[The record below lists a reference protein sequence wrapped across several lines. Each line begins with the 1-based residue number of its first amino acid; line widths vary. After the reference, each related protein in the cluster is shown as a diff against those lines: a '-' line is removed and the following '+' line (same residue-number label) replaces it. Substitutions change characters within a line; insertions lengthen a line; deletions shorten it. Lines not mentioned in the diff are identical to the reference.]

1 MKDYRG
7 TLTEP
12 GTNSP
17 HRDRSVE
24 VNMRL
29 FVAMKS
35 GEFPDGHCILRAKI
49 DMGSPNMNLR
59 DPALYRIKKDA
70 HPITGNQWCIYPMYD
85 FAHAISDALEGI
97 THSLCT
103 LEFDNHRPLYDWF
116 IDQLLPS
123 GLLPY
128 QSEGWRPRQ
137 YEFSRL
143 NLQYTVLS
151 KRKLIQ
157 LVNEGHVQ
165 GWDDPRMPTISAM
178 RRRGFPAAAVRL
190 FCDRIGISKAENNI
204 DITVLEDCARE
215 VLDEEAPRL
224 FAIMNP
230 LKVTITNWPDDDSA
244 AELFSIEKHSRKAE
258 LGRRDLPF
266 TRTLLIDRD
275 DFFDTGV
282 DGTILPPKGYKRLLP
297 GGQVRLKYAYV
308 IRCDAV
314 VRAEDGSV
322 CELKCSYD
330 VSTRAGA
337 TPEGSKKVRG
347 IVQWVSQDTAVPC
360 DLRLYD
366 RLFLTASPGRDQPD
380 GDFLRDINPHSLN
393 VVRGACVEASVLEC
407 NPGDTFQFERLGYFT
422 LDSKLNES
430 PLSRSSPLVFNRV
443 VALKDTWSSQDNHP
457 SSLPDTSSSSSSRS
471 SVGDST
477 NRAAEVEDVLRVE
490 FRVGLILSVE
500 KHPDADSLYVEQV
513 DCGDAA
519 GPRTIVS
526 GLVKHFSAAQLVGRK
541 VVVVCNLKPS
551 KMRGV
556 TSEGMLL
563 AAAASTD
570 SADSGDTSSSGEER
584 VELLSPPEDAPVG
597 ELIRVRGYGAPV
609 PDGVLKSKTALDMWK
624 RVCGDLT
631 TNSNR
636 EASYRAADSVL
647 LTSTGPCTVDTLGHA
662 KIG

>member
-1 MKDYRG
+1 MSRLEEEMKDYRG

-12 GTNSP
+12 GKNSP

-24 VNMRL
+24 ENMRL
-29 FVAMKS
+29 FGAMRS

-49 DMGSPNMNLR
+49 DMTSPNMNLR

-224 FAIMNP
+224 FAISNP
-230 LKVTITNWPDDDSA
+230 LKVTITNWSDG
-244 AELFSIEKHSRKAE
+244 AELFSIERHSRKAE

-282 DGTILPPKGYKRLLP
+282 DGSISPPKGYKRLVP

-308 IRCDAV
+308 VRCDSV
-314 VRAEDGSV
+314 VRAGDGSV
-322 CELKCSYD
+322 VELRCSYD

-337 TPEGSKKVRG
+337 TPEGSKKVKG
-347 IVQWVSQDTAVPC
+347 IIQWVSQDNAVSC
-360 DLRLYD
+360 DLRIYD
-366 RLFLTASPGRDQPD
+366 RLFLTASPGREQPD
-380 GDFLRDINPHSLN
+380 GDFLKDINPHSLT
-393 VVRGACVEASVLEC
+393 VVRGACIEASVLAS

-422 LDSKLNES
+422 LDSKLNDS

-443 VALKDTWSSQDNHP
+443 VALKDTWSLQGD
-457 SSLPDTSSSSSSRS
+457 SSSPESSSSSRIIRIADNDNKA
-471 SVGDST
+471 G
-477 NRAAEVEDVLRVE
+477 EVDDVRRVD
-490 FRVGLILSVE
+490 FRVGLVLSVE
-500 KHPDADSLYVEQV
+500 KHPDADSLYVERV

-526 GLVKHFSAAQLVGRK
+526 GLVKYIPAAQLEGRK

-563 AAAASTD
+563 AATA
-570 SADSGDTSSSGEER
+570 DTSSNGEER
-584 VELLSPPEDAPVG
+584 VELLSPPVDAQVG
-597 ELIRVRGYGAPV
+597 ELIRVMGYGAPM
-609 PDGVLKSKTALDMWK
+609 PDGLLKSKTALDMWK
-624 RVCGDLT
+624 RVCGELS
-631 TNSNR
+631 TNGNR
-636 EASYRAADSVL
+636 EASYRAADNVL
-647 LTSTGPCTVDTLGHA
+647 MTSAGPCTVDTLCHA